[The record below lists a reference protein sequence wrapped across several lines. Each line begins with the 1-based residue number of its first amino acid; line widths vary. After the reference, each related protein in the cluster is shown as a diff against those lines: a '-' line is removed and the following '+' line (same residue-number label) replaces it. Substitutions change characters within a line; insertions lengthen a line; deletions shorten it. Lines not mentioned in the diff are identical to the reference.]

1 MFNDVGMCLGAISS
15 ASWTWPTASCW
26 SWWRRSC
33 LCGAPGWWESV
44 TEWCPSLLTT
54 AIPLHHSSLA
64 TPHRSRKLFV
74 LYLYFICTAPVLYNW
89 QLPVLHFTVLYC
101 TVLNC
106 TVLNCTK
113 LYCTVLY
120 FSQNDKFLQLRD
132 VRCESEEEGDLLHH
146 QQEETLY
153 KALVACLTKEE
164 YRLGM
169 DCYLDTDSRI
179 FFFMKTSEGRVNKG
193 RWREE
198 ETKLILFP
206 EHWNT

>member
-1 MFNDVGMCLGAISS
+1 MFCTI
-15 ASWTWPTASCW
+15 
-26 SWWRRSC
+26 
-33 LCGAPGWWESV
+33 
-44 TEWCPSLLTT
+44 
-54 AIPLHHSSLA
+54 
-64 TPHRSRKLFV
+64 
-74 LYLYFICTAPVLYNW
+74 LYC
-89 QLPVLHFTVLYC
+89 TVLYC
-101 TVLNC
+101 TALYY
-106 TVLNCTK
+106 TVLYYTILYSVLYYTVLYYTV

-132 VRCESEEEGDLLHH
+132 VRCESEEEEGDLLHH

-193 RWREE
+193 R
-198 ETKLILFP
+198 
-206 EHWNT
+206 